1 MFITDLSIRRPTVS
15 WVMSLILII
24 FGLFVFW
31 KLPVRELPN
40 GIQPPVVQVQVDYKS
55 AAASI
60 VDQEVT
66 QVLEDVIGGAEGIK
80 NIDSKS
86 ENGRSTINVEF
97 DTSIDLD
104 NAANDIRERVAR
116 VVDNL
121 PSESDPPQILK
132 RAAGFTTTMWLS
144 LSSSTWSDLEL
155 GDYAERFLVDQ
166 FSSVKNVGRIRVGG
180 LRELSIRVWVDPIKL
195 AANDLTIKEVESA
208 MRGENIS
215 LPAGTLEADNIDL
228 TLNLDKSY
236 NDINSIK
243 QLPIKKKNNKVILL
257 SDVANVEFG
266 PVSEKTLF
274 KAQTKDQIN
283 LKTVGIGIYARSGA
297 STVELSNE
305 IKKKIIEVKKS
316 LPEELDLRVSFNRA
330 NYVEAAI
337 EEVYKT
343 LFIAF
348 ILVVLIIYLFLGN
361 LKAVIVPAIA
371 LPVSLIASFLGLY
384 IFGLS
389 INIFVLLSFIL
400 AIGIITDDS
409 VIMTDA
415 IYRRIENGENSL
427 VAAYKGSKQISFAI
441 IATTLILVAVFLP
454 LIFIKG
460 ISGTL
465 FRETAIALS
474 FSIVVSSFVALTLS
488 PMLASKFLNKKTS
501 KKFIIRKFENIFSN
515 FANFYKETLGTVIY
529 KTRTVG
535 IFIIFIIIA
544 SILLFNFSKK
554 ELLPMED
561 RGAYLIIGATDE
573 GSSFEYTQEQAQKVE
588 ARLLPLLQAED
599 SPYSRF
605 IMRVPGFGSSANSY
619 NSFIIIALL
628 DDWKNRKK
636 GQQIVLREAIGKI
649 VTLPQALAF
658 PISPQS
664 IRVSSYNKPVQMV
677 IYGST
682 YEELEEIQKKII
694 RKLRSNKNLSRID
707 SDYNRNKPEVK
718 LIINK
723 NKAKDLGVS
732 TKAIGETLETLYGGK
747 KITTFNKLGKEYPII
762 VQQYLSDRRNKEG
775 VSKIFVR
782 SETNSKLISLANL
795 VSFKEEGSAKQLAR
809 YNRQRAVT
817 ISANINE
824 GYTLTEAIK
833 FFEEVMSSE
842 APKNQITWKGKSEEI
857 KETSNELFIIF
868 ALALLTAYLVMA
880 ATFNSFIHPFIIVLT
895 VPLAIFGG
903 LVFIL
908 FLNSSVNI
916 FSQIAL
922 IILIGIS
929 TKNSILIVDFANQ
942 IRTTGKN
949 IDTAVKEACA
959 VRFRPIIMT
968 SLSTMIAMMPLVIGN
983 IGPGAGEGSRLAVGS
998 TILGGMII
1006 STFFTLYVT
1015 PSMYLALAK
1024 NTKRI
1029 DVIDIELKKN
1039 YLKNNIFIFI

>member
-1 MFITDLSIRRPTVS
+1 MFISELSIKRPAVS
-15 WVMSLILII
+15 WVMSLILIV

-31 KLPVRELPN
+31 KLPVRELPD
-40 GIQPPVVQVQVDYKS
+40 GIQPPVVQVQIDYQS

-66 QVLEDVIGGAEGIK
+66 QVVEDVIGGAEGIK

-86 ENGRSTINVEF
+86 ENGRSTINIEF
-97 DTSIDLD
+97 DTSINLD

-144 LSSSTWSDLEL
+144 LSSKTWSDLEL
-155 GDYAERFLVDQ
+155 GDYAERFLIDQ
-166 FSSVKNVGRIRVGG
+166 FSSVKNVGRILVGG

-195 AANDLTIKEVESA
+195 AANDLTIQEVENA
-208 MRGENIS
+208 LRGENIR

-236 NDINSIK
+236 NNLQTIK
-243 QLPIKKKNNKVILL
+243 QLPIKKLANKVILL
-257 SDVANVEFG
+257 SDIANIEFG

-283 LKTVGIGIYARSGA
+283 LKTVGIGIYAKSGA
-297 STVELSNE
+297 STVELSDN
-305 IKKKIIEVKKS
+305 IKKKIKEVKKS
-316 LPEELDLRVSFNRA
+316 LPDGLDLRVSFNRA

-343 LFIAF
+343 LVIAF
-348 ILVVLIIYLFLGN
+348 ILVVIIIYLFLGN

-415 IYRRIENGENSL
+415 IYRRIENGETPL

-441 IATTLILVAVFLP
+441 IATTLILIAVFLP
-454 LIFIKG
+454 LIFIEG

-465 FRETAIALS
+465 FKETAIALS
-474 FSIVVSSFVALTLS
+474 FSIVISSFVALTLS
-488 PMLASKFLNKKTS
+488 PMLASKFLKINNNKNKLI
-501 KKFIIRKFENIFSN
+501 KRFEKIFLN
-515 FANFYKETLGTVIY
+515 FSNFYKETLDVVLN
-529 KTRTVG
+529 KTRTVS
-535 IFIIFIIIA
+535 IFIIFIILI
-544 SILLFNFSKK
+544 SIFLFNFTKK

-561 RGAYLIIGATDE
+561 RGAYLVIGFTDE
-573 GSSFEYTQEQAQKVE
+573 GSSFEYTQEKAQDVE
-588 ARLLPLLQAED
+588 KRLIPLLQAED

-628 DDWKNRKK
+628 DDWKNRDKNS
-636 GQQIVLREAIGKI
+636 QTVMREAIGKI
-649 VTLPQALAF
+649 VTLPQAVAF

-677 IYGST
+677 IYGNT
-682 YEELEEIQKKII
+682 YEELENIQNNVIQK
-694 RKLRSNKNLSRID
+694 LRANRNLSRIE

-732 TKAIGETLETLYGGK
+732 TKSIGRTLETLYGGK
-747 KITTFNKLGKEYPII
+747 RITTFNRLGKEYPII
-762 VQQYLSDRRNKEG
+762 VQQYLADRRNKDG
-775 VSKIFVR
+775 ISKIFVR
-782 SETNSKLISLANL
+782 SETSGKLISLANL
-795 VSFKEEGSAKQLAR
+795 VEFKEEGSAKELAR

-817 ISANINE
+817 ISANISE
-824 GYTLTEAIK
+824 GYTLAEAISDL
-833 FFEEVMSSE
+833 EIVMNEV
-842 APKNQITWKGKSEEI
+842 APENQITWKGKSEEI
-857 KETSNELFIIF
+857 KETSNELILIF

-880 ATFNSFIHPFIIVLT
+880 ATFNSFIHPFIIILT

-903 LVFIL
+903 LIFIL
-908 FLNSSVNI
+908 FLNTSINI

-929 TKNSILIVDFANQ
+929 TKNSILIVDYANQ

-949 IDTAVKEACA
+949 IDIAVKEACSI
-959 VRFRPIIMT
+959 RFRPIIMT
-968 SLSTMIAMMPLVIGN
+968 SLSTMIAMLPLVIGN
-983 IGPGAGEGSRLAVGS
+983 IGPGAGEASRLAVGA

-1024 NTKRI
+1024 KTKRI
-1029 DVIDIELKKN
+1029 DVVDIELKKQ
-1039 YLKNNIFIFI
+1039 LTKK

>member
-1 MFITDLSIRRPTVS
+1 MFITELSIRRPTIS
-15 WVMSLILII
+15 WVMSLILIV

-40 GIQPPVVQVQVDYKS
+40 GIQPPVVQIQVDYKS

-66 QVLEDVIGGAEGIK
+66 QVVEDVIGGAEGIK

-116 VVDNL
+116 VIDNL

-155 GDYAERFLVDQ
+155 GDYAERYLVDQ

-180 LRELSIRVWVDPIKL
+180 LRELSIRVWIDPIRL
-195 AANDLTIKEVESA
+195 AANDLTIKEVETA

-236 NDINSIK
+236 TDIDSIK
-243 QLPIKKKNNKVILL
+243 QLPIKKTGNKVILL
-257 SDVANVEFG
+257 SDVAEIEFG

-297 STVELSNE
+297 STVELSKDIE
-305 IKKKIIEVKKS
+305 KKIIQIKKS

-343 LFIAF
+343 LLIAF
-348 ILVVLIIYLFLGN
+348 VLVVLIIYLFLGN

-384 IFGLS
+384 LFGLS

-415 IYRRIENGENSL
+415 IYRRIENGETPL

-441 IATTLILVAVFLP
+441 VATTLILIAVFLP
-454 LIFIKG
+454 LIFIEG

-488 PMLASKFLNKKTS
+488 PMLASKFLNKKSS
-501 KKFIIRKFENIFSN
+501 KKLFIQKFEKFFLS
-515 FANFYKETLGTVIY
+515 FANFYKETLDVIVNKTKTVSF
-529 KTRTVG
+529 
-535 IFIIFIIIA
+535 FIVLIVIA
-544 SILLFNFSKK
+544 SVLLFNFSKK

-561 RGAYLIIGATDE
+561 RGAYLIIGFTDE
-573 GSSFEYTQEQAQKVE
+573 GTSFEYTQEQAQKVE

-605 IMRVPGFGSSANSY
+605 IMRVPGFGNSANSY

-636 GQQIVLREAIGKI
+636 GQEVVLREAIGKI
-649 VTLPQALAF
+649 VTLPQAVAF

-664 IRVSSYNKPVQMV
+664 IRVSNYNKPVQMV

-682 YEELEEIQKKII
+682 YKELEEIQKKVI
-694 RKLRSNKNLSRID
+694 REIRSNKNLSRIE

-732 TKAIGETLETLYGGK
+732 TKSIGETLETLYGGK

-782 SETNSKLISLANL
+782 SETNGKLISLANL
-795 VSFKEEGSAKQLAR
+795 VSFKEEGSAKELAR
-809 YNRQRAVT
+809 YNRQPAVT

-824 GYTLTEAIK
+824 GYTLTEAIRY
-833 FFEEVMSSE
+833 FEEVMVNL
-842 APKNQITWKGKSEEI
+842 APENQITWKGKSEEI
-857 KETSNELFIIF
+857 KETSNELIIIF

-880 ATFNSFIHPFIIVLT
+880 ATFNSFIHPFIIILT

-903 LVFIL
+903 LVFVL
-908 FLNSSVNI
+908 FLNSSINI

-929 TKNSILIVDFANQ
+929 TKNSILIVDYANQ

-949 IDTAVKEACA
+949 IESAVKEACA

-968 SLSTMIAMMPLVIGN
+968 SLSTMIAMLPLVIGN

-1029 DVIDIELKKN
+1029 DVIDLELKKE
-1039 YLKNNIFIFI
+1039 LTKK

>member
-1 MFITDLSIRRPTVS
+1 MFITELSIRRPVVS
-15 WVMSLILII
+15 WVMSLILIV

-31 KLPVRELPN
+31 KLPVRELPS
-40 GIQPPVVQVQVDYKS
+40 GIQPPVVQVQVNYNS
-55 AAASI
+55 AAAPI
-60 VDQEVT
+60 VNQEVT

-86 ENGRSTINVEF
+86 ENGRSTINIEF
-97 DTSIDLD
+97 DTSIELD
-104 NAANDIRERVAR
+104 NAANDVRERVAR

-121 PSESDPPQILK
+121 PSEADPPQILK
-132 RAAGFTTTMWLS
+132 RAAGFTTTMWLA

-155 GDYAERFLVDQ
+155 GDYAERYLVDT
-166 FSSVKNVGRIRVGG
+166 FSSVKNVGRILVGG
-180 LRELSIRVWVDPIKL
+180 LRELSIRVWIDPIKL
-195 AANDLTIKEVESA
+195 AANDLTIQEVEQA
-208 MRGENIS
+208 LRGENIR

-236 NDINSIK
+236 NSIETIK
-243 QLPIKKKNNKVILL
+243 QLPIKKNNKQIVTL
-257 SDVANVEFG
+257 SDVAKIEFG

-274 KAQTKDQIN
+274 KAQRKDQLN

-297 STVELSNE
+297 STVELSKE
-305 IKKKIIEVKKS
+305 IKKKIFEVNKT
-316 LPEELDLRVSFNRA
+316 LPDGLKLEIAFNRA
-330 NYVEAAI
+330 TYVGAAI
-337 EEVYKT
+337 NEVYKT
-343 LFIAF
+343 LVIAF
-348 ILVVLIIYLFLGN
+348 ILVVIIIYLFLGN

-371 LPVSLIASFLGLY
+371 LPVSLIASFLGIYL
-384 IFGLS
+384 FGLS

-415 IYRRIENGENSL
+415 IYRRIENGETPL
-427 VAAYKGSKQISFAI
+427 VASYKGSKQITFAI
-441 IATTLILVAVFLP
+441 IATTLILIAVFLP
-454 LIFIKG
+454 LIFIEG

-465 FRETAIALS
+465 FKETAIALS

-488 PMLASKFLNKKTS
+488 PMLASKFLTKKTD
-501 KKFIIRKFENIFSN
+501 KNFIINRFEKFFLSFSK
-515 FANFYKETLGTVIY
+515 FYEETLTVLMK
-529 KTRTVG
+529 KTKSIT
-535 IFIIFIIIA
+535 IFIILIIVG
-544 SILLFNFSKK
+544 SILLFDFSKK

-561 RGAYLIIGATDE
+561 RGAYLVIGFTDE
-573 GSSFEYTQEQAQKVE
+573 GSSFEYTQEKAQVIEK
-588 ARLLPLLQAED
+588 RLIPLLQEEN

-605 IMRVPGFGSSANSY
+605 IMRVPGFGSSANSF

-628 DDWKNRKK
+628 DNWDNRKK
-636 GQQIVLREAIGKI
+636 NSQTVMREAIGKI
-649 VTLPQALAF
+649 VTVPQAVAF

-682 YEELEEIQKKII
+682 YEELEKIQSQVI
-694 RKLRSNKNLSRID
+694 RTLRKNGNLSRIE
-707 SDYNRNKPEVK
+707 SDYSRNKPEVK
-718 LIINK
+718 LLINK

-732 TKAIGETLETLYGGK
+732 TEKIGRTLETLYGGK
-747 KITTFNKLGKEYPII
+747 RVTTFNKLGKEYPII
-762 VQQYLSDRRNKEG
+762 LQQYLADRRNKEG
-775 VSKIFVR
+775 ISKIFVR
-782 SETNSKLISLANL
+782 SDTTGKLISLVNL
-795 VSFKEEGSAKQLAR
+795 VDFKEVGAAKELSR
-809 YNRQRAVT
+809 YNRQPAVT
-817 ISANINE
+817 ISANISEN
-824 GYTLTEAIK
+824 YSLSDAIK
-833 FFEEVMSSE
+833 YLENTMEEV
-842 APKNQITWKGKSEEI
+842 APQNQITWKGKSEEV

-880 ATFNSFIHPFIIVLT
+880 ATFNSFVHPFIIILT

-929 TKNSILIVDFANQ
+929 TKNSILIVDYANQ
-942 IRTTGKN
+942 IRTKGKN
-949 IDTAVKEACA
+949 IESAVKEACNI
-959 VRFRPIIMT
+959 RFRPIIMT

-1015 PSMYLALAK
+1015 PAMYLALAK

-1029 DVIDIELKKN
+1029 DAVDIELKKE
-1039 YLKNNIFIFI
+1039 LR

>member
-1 MFITDLSIRRPTVS
+1 MFITELSIKRPAVS

-31 KLPVRELPN
+31 KLPVRELPD
-40 GIQPPVVQVQVDYKS
+40 GIQPPVVQVQVNYKS
-55 AAASI
+55 AAAAI

-66 QVLEDVIGGAEGIK
+66 QVVEDVVGGAEGIK

-86 ENGRSTINVEF
+86 ENGRSTINIEF
-97 DTSIDLD
+97 DTSINLD

-144 LSSSTWSDLEL
+144 LSSKTWSDLEI

-166 FSSVKNVGRIRVGG
+166 FSSVKNVGRILVGG
-180 LRELSIRVWVDPIKL
+180 LRELSIRVWIDPIKL
-195 AANDLTIKEVESA
+195 AANNLTIQEVESA
-208 MRGENIS
+208 LRGENIR

-236 NDINSIK
+236 SNIETIK
-243 QLPIKKKNNKVILL
+243 QLPIKKSSNKVILL
-257 SDVANVEFG
+257 SDVASVEFG

-297 STVELSNE
+297 STVELSSD
-305 IKKKIIEVKKS
+305 IQKKIVEVKKS
-316 LPEELDLRVSFNRA
+316 LPEGLDLRVSFNRA

-343 LFIAF
+343 LVIAF
-348 ILVVLIIYLFLGN
+348 ILVVIIIYLFLGN

-415 IYRRIENGENSL
+415 IYRRIENGESPL

-441 IATTLILVAVFLP
+441 IATTLILIAVFLP
-454 LIFIKG
+454 LIFIEG

-474 FSIVVSSFVALTLS
+474 FSIVISSFVALTLS
-488 PMLASKFLNKKTS
+488 PMLASKFLTKKNTKNYIV
-501 KKFIIRKFENIFSN
+501 KKFEKAFLN
-515 FANFYKETLGTVIY
+515 FANFYKETLDVVVN
-529 KTRTVG
+529 KTKIIG
-535 IFIIFIIIA
+535 IFIVFIMVV
-544 SILLFNFSKK
+544 SVLLFNFSKK

-561 RGAYLIIGATDE
+561 RGAYLVIGFTDE
-573 GSSFEYTQEQAQKVE
+573 GSSFEYTQEKAQEVE
-588 ARLLPLLQAED
+588 KRLIPLLQTED

-636 GQQIVLREAIGKI
+636 DSQTVMREAIGKI
-649 VTLPQALAF
+649 VTLPQAVAF

-682 YEELEEIQKKII
+682 YEELEKIQNNII
-694 RKLRSNKNLSRID
+694 RKLRSNQNLSRIE

-718 LIINK
+718 LIIDK

-732 TKAIGETLETLYGGK
+732 TQSIGRTLETLYGGK
-747 KITTFNKLGKEYPII
+747 KITTFNRLGKEYPII
-762 VQQYLSDRRNKEG
+762 VQQYLSDRRNKDG
-775 VSKIFVR
+775 ISKIFVR
-782 SETNSKLISLANL
+782 SETSGKLISLANL
-795 VSFKEEGSAKQLAR
+795 VDFKEEGSAKELAR

-817 ISANINE
+817 ISANIAE
-824 GYTLTEAIK
+824 DYTLAEAIS
-833 FFEEVMSSE
+833 FLENVMDE
-842 APKNQITWKGKSEEI
+842 TAPENQITWKGKSEEI
-857 KETSNELFIIF
+857 KETTNELLIIF
-868 ALALLTAYLVMA
+868 TLALLTAYLVMA

-908 FLNSSVNI
+908 FLNSSINI

-929 TKNSILIVDFANQ
+929 TKNSILIVDYANQ
-942 IRTTGKN
+942 IRITGKN
-949 IDTAVKEACA
+949 IETAVKEACSI
-959 VRFRPIIMT
+959 RLRPIIMT

-1024 NTKRI
+1024 NTKRL
-1029 DVIDIELKKN
+1029 DAVDIELDKQLSKK
-1039 YLKNNIFIFI
+1039 

>member
-1 MFITDLSIRRPTVS
+1 MFITELSIKRPTVS

-55 AAASI
+55 ASASI

-66 QVLEDVIGGAEGIK
+66 QVVEDVIGGAEGIK

-97 DTSIDLD
+97 DTSINLD

-155 GDYAERFLVDQ
+155 GDYAERYLVDQ

-180 LRELSIRVWVDPIKL
+180 LRELSIRVWIDPIRL
-195 AANDLTIKEVESA
+195 AANDITVKEVESA

-236 NDINSIK
+236 NDIKSIN
-243 QLPIKKKNNKVILL
+243 QLPIKKNGNKVILL
-257 SDVANVEFG
+257 SDVANIEFG

-274 KAQTKDQIN
+274 KAQTRDQIN

-297 STVELSNE
+297 STVELSND
-305 IKKKIIEVKKS
+305 IKKKLIDVKKT
-316 LPEELDLRVSFNRA
+316 LPNELDLRVSFNRA

-343 LFIAF
+343 LLIAF
-348 ILVVLIIYLFLGN
+348 VLVVLIIYLFLGN

-415 IYRRIENGENSL
+415 IYRRIENGETPL

-454 LIFIKG
+454 LIFIEG

-488 PMLASKFLNKKTS
+488 PMLASKFLYKKKS
-501 KKFIIRKFENIFSN
+501 KKIFINKFEKIFLS
-515 FANFYKETLGTVIY
+515 FSNFYKETLSIIVN
-529 KTRTVG
+529 KTKSVCL
-535 IFIIFIIIA
+535 FIIFIIFA
-544 SILLFNFSKK
+544 SVLLFSFSKK

-561 RGAYLIIGATDE
+561 RGAYLIIGSTDE

-588 ARLLPLLQAED
+588 ARLIPLLQAEN

-605 IMRVPGFGSSANSY
+605 IMRVPGFGNSANSY

-636 GQQIVLREAIGKI
+636 GQQVVLREAIGKI

-664 IRVSSYNKPVQMV
+664 IRVSNYNKPVQMV
-677 IYGST
+677 VYGNT
-682 YEELEEIQKKII
+682 YEELENIQKKVIQ
-694 RKLRSNKNLSRID
+694 KLRSNKNLSRID

-732 TKAIGETLETLYGGK
+732 TKSIGETLETLYGGK
-747 KITTFNKLGKEYPII
+747 RITTFNKLGKEYPII

-782 SETNSKLISLANL
+782 SETNGKLISLANL
-795 VSFKEEGSAKQLAR
+795 VSFKEEGSAKELSR
-809 YNRQRAVT
+809 YNRQRAIT

-833 FFEEVMSSE
+833 YFEEVMRDLSPE
-842 APKNQITWKGKSEEI
+842 NQITWKGKSEEI

-880 ATFNSFIHPFIIVLT
+880 ATFNSFIHPFIIILT

-929 TKNSILIVDFANQ
+929 TKNSILIVDYANQ
-942 IRTTGKN
+942 IRTTGKD
-949 IDTAVKEACA
+949 IELAVKEACA

-968 SLSTMIAMMPLVIGN
+968 SLSTMIAMIPLVIGN

-1015 PSMYLALAK
+1015 PTMYLTLAK

-1029 DVIDIELKKN
+1029 DIIDLELKKD
-1039 YLKNNIFIFI
+1039 LSKK

>member
-1 MFITDLSIRRPTVS
+1 MFITELSIRRPVVS
-15 WVMSLILII
+15 WVMSLILIV

-31 KLPVRELPN
+31 KLPVRELPS
-40 GIQPPVVQVQVDYKS
+40 GLQPPVVQVQVDYTS
-55 AAASI
+55 AAAPI

-86 ENGRSTINVEF
+86 SNGRSTIKVEF

-132 RAAGFTTTMWLS
+132 QAAGFTTTMWLA

-155 GDYAERFLVDQ
+155 GDYAERYLVDT
-166 FSSVKNVGRIRVGG
+166 FSSVKNVGRILVGG

-195 AANDLTIKEVESA
+195 AANDLTVQEVEKA
-208 MRGENIS
+208 LRGENIR
-215 LPAGTLEADNIDL
+215 LPAGTLEANNIDL

-236 NDINSIK
+236 NSIEAIE
-243 QLPIKKKNNKVILL
+243 QLPIKKTSKKVVVL
-257 SDVANVEFG
+257 SDVAKIEFG

-274 KAQTKDQIN
+274 KAQRKDQLN

-297 STVELSNE
+297 STVELSKE
-305 IKKKIIEVKKS
+305 IKKKIAEVNKS
-316 LPEELDLRVSFNRA
+316 LPEGLELEVAFNRA
-330 NYVEAAI
+330 TYIGAAI
-337 EEVYKT
+337 NEVYKT
-343 LFIAF
+343 LIIAF
-348 ILVVLIIYLFLGN
+348 VLVVIIIYLFLGN

-371 LPVSLIASFLGLY
+371 LPVSLIASFLGIY

-415 IYRRIENGENSL
+415 IYRRIENGENPL
-427 VAAYKGSKQISFAI
+427 VAAYKGSKQITFAI
-441 IATTLILVAVFLP
+441 IATTLILIAVFLP
-454 LIFIKG
+454 LIFIEG

-488 PMLASKFLNKKTS
+488 PMLASKFLNKKND
-501 KKFIIRKFENIFSN
+501 KNYIIRKFEKFFLGFSK
-515 FANFYKETLGTVIY
+515 FYQETLEVLVK
-529 KTRTVG
+529 KTKTISV
-535 IFIIFIIIA
+535 FIIFIIVA
-544 SILLFNFSKK
+544 SVLLFNFSKK
-554 ELLPMED
+554 ELMPMED
-561 RGAYLIIGATDE
+561 RGAYLVIGFTDE
-573 GSSFEYTQEQAQKVE
+573 GSSFEYTQEKAQNIEK
-588 ARLLPLLQAED
+588 RLIPLLQAEN

-605 IMRVPGFGSSANSY
+605 IMRVPGFGNSANSY

-628 DDWKNRKK
+628 DNWKNRK
-636 GQQIVLREAIGKI
+636 QDSQTVMRQAIGKI
-649 VTLPQALAF
+649 VTLPQAVAF

-682 YEELEEIQKKII
+682 YEELERIQSEVIG
-694 RKLRSNKNLSRID
+694 KLRRNRNLSRIE
-707 SDYNRNKPEVK
+707 SDYSRNKPEVK
-718 LIINK
+718 LVINK
-723 NKAKDLGVS
+723 NKAKDLGI
-732 TKAIGETLETLYGGK
+732 TTETIGKSLETLYGGK
-747 KITTFNKLGKEYPII
+747 RVTTFNKLGKEYPII
-762 VQQYLSDRRNKEG
+762 LQQYLSDRRDKDG
-775 VSKIFVR
+775 ISKIFVR
-782 SETNSKLISLANL
+782 SNTTGKLISLVNL
-795 VSFKEEGSAKQLAR
+795 VNFKEEGTAKELAR

-817 ISANINE
+817 ISANISEN
-824 GYTLTEAIK
+824 YTLSEAIK
-833 FFEEVMSSE
+833 YLENIMTEVSPQS
-842 APKNQITWKGKSEEI
+842 QITWKGKSEEI

-880 ATFNSFIHPFIIVLT
+880 ATFNSFVHPFIIVLT

-908 FLNSSVNI
+908 FLNSSINI

-922 IILIGIS
+922 VILIGIS
-929 TKNSILIVDFANQ
+929 TKNSILIVDYANQ

-949 IDTAVKEACA
+949 IEAAVKEACSI
-959 VRFRPIIMT
+959 RFRPIIMT
-968 SLSTMIAMMPLVIGN
+968 SLSTMIAMIPLIIGN
-983 IGPGAGEGSRLAVGS
+983 IGPGAGEGSRLAVGA
-998 TILGGMII
+998 TIFGGMII

-1015 PSMYLALAK
+1015 PTMYLSLAK

-1029 DVIDIELKKN
+1029 DAVDIELKKE
-1039 YLKNNIFIFI
+1039 LR

>member
-1 MFITDLSIRRPTVS
+1 MFITELSIRRPTIS
-15 WVMSLILII
+15 WVMSLILIV

-40 GIQPPVVQVQVDYKS
+40 GIQPPVVQIQVDYKS

-66 QVLEDVIGGAEGIK
+66 QVVEDVIGGAEGIK

-86 ENGRSTINVEF
+86 ENGRSTINIEF

-116 VVDNL
+116 VIDNL

-155 GDYAERFLVDQ
+155 GDYAERYLVDQ

-180 LRELSIRVWVDPIKL
+180 LRELSIRVWIDPIRL
-195 AANDLTIKEVESA
+195 AANDLTIKEVETA

-236 NDINSIK
+236 TDIDSIK
-243 QLPIKKKNNKVILL
+243 QLPIKKTGNKVILL
-257 SDVANVEFG
+257 SDVAEIEFG

-297 STVELSNE
+297 STVELSKDIE
-305 IKKKIIEVKKS
+305 KKIIQVKKS

-343 LFIAF
+343 LLIAF
-348 ILVVLIIYLFLGN
+348 VLVVLIIYLFLGN

-384 IFGLS
+384 LFGLS

-415 IYRRIENGENSL
+415 IYRRIENGETPL

-441 IATTLILVAVFLP
+441 VATTLILIAVFLP
-454 LIFIKG
+454 LIFIEG

-488 PMLASKFLNKKTS
+488 PMLASKFLNKKSS
-501 KKFIIRKFENIFSN
+501 KKLFIQKFEKFFLS
-515 FANFYKETLGTVIY
+515 FANFYKETLDVIVNKTKTVSF
-529 KTRTVG
+529 
-535 IFIIFIIIA
+535 FIVLIVIA
-544 SILLFNFSKK
+544 SVLLFNFSKK

-561 RGAYLIIGATDE
+561 RGAYLIIGFTDE
-573 GSSFEYTQEQAQKVE
+573 GTSFEYTQEQAQKVE

-605 IMRVPGFGSSANSY
+605 IMRVPGFGNSANSY

-636 GQQIVLREAIGKI
+636 GQEVILREAIGKI
-649 VTLPQALAF
+649 VTLPQAVAF

-664 IRVSSYNKPVQMV
+664 IRVSNYNKPVQMV

-682 YEELEEIQKKII
+682 YKELEEIQKKVI
-694 RKLRSNKNLSRID
+694 REIRSNKNLSRIE

-732 TKAIGETLETLYGGK
+732 TKSIGETLETLYGGK

-782 SETNSKLISLANL
+782 SETNGKLISLANL
-795 VSFKEEGSAKQLAR
+795 VSFEEEGSAKELAR
-809 YNRQRAVT
+809 YNRQPAVT

-824 GYTLTEAIK
+824 GYTLTEAIRY
-833 FFEEVMSSE
+833 FEEVMANL
-842 APKNQITWKGKSEEI
+842 APENQITWKGKSEEI
-857 KETSNELFIIF
+857 KETSNELIIIF

-880 ATFNSFIHPFIIVLT
+880 ATFNSFIHPFIIILT

-903 LVFIL
+903 LVFVL

-929 TKNSILIVDFANQ
+929 TKNSILIVDYANQ

-949 IDTAVKEACA
+949 IESAVKEACA

-983 IGPGAGEGSRLAVGS
+983 FGPGAGEGSRLAVGS

-1029 DVIDIELKKN
+1029 DIVDLELKKE
-1039 YLKNNIFIFI
+1039 LSKK

>member
-1 MFITDLSIRRPTVS
+1 MFITELSIRRPVVS
-15 WVMSLILII
+15 WVMSLILIV

-31 KLPVRELPN
+31 KLPVRELPS
-40 GIQPPVVQVQVDYKS
+40 GLQPPVVQVQVDYAS
-55 AAASI
+55 ASAPI
-60 VDQEVT
+60 IDQEVT

-86 ENGRSTINVEF
+86 SNGRSTIKVEF

-132 RAAGFTTTMWLS
+132 QAAGFTTTMWLA

-155 GDYAERFLVDQ
+155 GDYAERYLVDT
-166 FSSVKNVGRIRVGG
+166 FSSVKNVGRILVGG

-195 AANDLTIKEVESA
+195 AANDLTVQEVERA
-208 MRGENIS
+208 LRGENIR
-215 LPAGTLEADNIDL
+215 LPAGTLEANNIDL

-236 NDINSIK
+236 NSIETIK
-243 QLPIKKKNNKVILL
+243 QLPIKKTNKKVVVL
-257 SDVANVEFG
+257 SDVANIEFG

-274 KAQTKDQIN
+274 KAQRKDQLN

-297 STVELSNE
+297 STVELSKE
-305 IKKKIIEVKKS
+305 IKKKITEVNKS
-316 LPEELDLRVSFNRA
+316 LPEGLKIEIAFNRA
-330 NYVEAAI
+330 TYIGAAI
-337 EEVYKT
+337 NEVYKT
-343 LFIAF
+343 LIIAF
-348 ILVVLIIYLFLGN
+348 VLVVIIIYLFLGN

-371 LPVSLIASFLGLY
+371 LPVSLIASFLGIY

-409 VIMTDA
+409 VIMKDA
-415 IYRRIENGENSL
+415 IYRRIENGENPL
-427 VAAYKGSKQISFAI
+427 VAAYKGSKLITFAI
-441 IATTLILVAVFLP
+441 IATTLILIAVFLP
-454 LIFIKG
+454 LIFIEG

-488 PMLASKFLNKKTS
+488 PMLASKFLNKKNN
-501 KKFIIRKFENIFSN
+501 KNFVIRKFEKFFLGFSK
-515 FANFYKETLGTVIY
+515 FYQETLEVLVK
-529 KTRTVG
+529 KTKTISV
-535 IFIIFIIIA
+535 FIIFIIIA
-544 SILLFNFSKK
+544 SVLLFNFSKK

-561 RGAYLIIGATDE
+561 RGAYLVIGFTDE
-573 GSSFEYTQEQAQKVE
+573 GSSFEYTQEKAQVIEK
-588 ARLLPLLQAED
+588 RLIPLLQAEN

-605 IMRVPGFGSSANSY
+605 IMRVPGFGSSATSY

-628 DDWKNRKK
+628 DHWKNRK
-636 GQQIVLREAIGKI
+636 QDSQTVMRQAIGKI
-649 VTLPQALAF
+649 VTVPQAVAF

-682 YEELEEIQKKII
+682 YEELESIQNEVIG
-694 RKLRSNKNLSRID
+694 KLRRNRNLSRIE
-707 SDYNRNKPEVK
+707 SDYSRNKPEVK

-732 TKAIGETLETLYGGK
+732 TETVGKSLETLYGGK
-747 KITTFNKLGKEYPII
+747 RVTTFNKLGKEYPII
-762 VQQYLSDRRNKEG
+762 LQQYLSDRRNKEG
-775 VSKIFVR
+775 ISKIFVR
-782 SETNSKLISLANL
+782 SDTTGKLISLSNL
-795 VSFKEEGSAKQLAR
+795 VNFKEEGTAKELSR

-817 ISANINE
+817 ISANISEN
-824 GYTLTEAIK
+824 YTLSEAIK
-833 FFEEVMSSE
+833 YLENIMAEVSPQS
-842 APKNQITWKGKSEEI
+842 QITWKGKSEEI

-880 ATFNSFIHPFIIVLT
+880 ATFNSFIHPFIIILT

-908 FLNSSVNI
+908 FLNSSINI

-922 IILIGIS
+922 VILIGIS
-929 TKNSILIVDFANQ
+929 TKNSILIVDYANQ

-949 IDTAVKEACA
+949 IETAVKEACSI
-959 VRFRPIIMT
+959 RFRPIIMT

-983 IGPGAGEGSRLAVGS
+983 IGPGAGEGSRLAVGA

-1015 PSMYLALAK
+1015 PTMYLSLAK

-1029 DVIDIELKKN
+1029 DAVDIELKKQ
-1039 YLKNNIFIFI
+1039 LR

>member
-1 MFITDLSIRRPTVS
+1 MFITELSIKRPAFS
-15 WVMSLILII
+15 WVMSLILIV

-40 GIQPPVVQVQVDYKS
+40 GIQPPVVQVQINYKS
-55 AAASI
+55 ASASI

-66 QVLEDVIGGAEGIK
+66 QVVEDVIGGAEGIK

-116 VVDNL
+116 IVDNL
-121 PSESDPPQILK
+121 PGESDPPQILK

-155 GDYAERFLVDQ
+155 GDYADRYLVDQ
-166 FSSVKNVGRIRVGG
+166 FSSIKNVGRILVGG

-195 AANDLTIKEVESA
+195 AANDLTIKEVELA

-243 QLPIKKKNNKVILL
+243 QLPIKKTGNKVILL
-257 SDVANVEFG
+257 SDVANIEFG

-274 KAQTKDQIN
+274 KSQTKDQVN

-297 STVELSNE
+297 STVELSDD
-305 IKKKIIEVKKS
+305 IKKRIIEVKKT
-316 LPEELDLRVSFNRA
+316 LPDGLDLRVSFNRA

-337 EEVYKT
+337 QEVYKT
-343 LFIAF
+343 LLIAF

-361 LKAVIVPAIA
+361 LKAVIVPAVA

-415 IYRRIENGENSL
+415 IYRRIENGETPL
-427 VAAYKGSKQISFAI
+427 VAAYKGSKQITFAI

-454 LIFIKG
+454 LIFIEG

-474 FSIVVSSFVALTLS
+474 FSIIVSSFVALTLS
-488 PMLASKFLNKKTS
+488 PMLASKFLTKRTS
-501 KKFIIRKFENIFSN
+501 KKFLIKKFENIFLKFSN
-515 FANFYKETLGTVIY
+515 YYKETLEIAVY
-529 KTRTVG
+529 KTKT
-535 IFIIFIIIA
+535 ISFFIILIVV
-544 SILLFNFSKK
+544 SSVLLFSFSKK
-554 ELLPMED
+554 ELLPQED
-561 RGAYLIIGATDE
+561 RGAYLIIGFTDE

-588 ARLLPLLQAED
+588 ARLIPLLQAED

-636 GQQIVLREAIGKI
+636 GQQIVIREAIGKI
-649 VTLPQALAF
+649 VTLPQAIAF

-664 IRVSSYNKPVQMV
+664 IRVSNYNKPVQMV

-682 YEELEEIQKKII
+682 YEELEEIQSKVI
-694 RKLRSNKNLSRID
+694 RKLRSNRNLSRIE

-718 LIINK
+718 LIIDQNK
-723 NKAKDLGVS
+723 TKDLGVS
-732 TKAIGETLETLYGGK
+732 TRSIGETLETLYGGK
-747 KITTFNKLGKEYPII
+747 RITTFNKLGKEYPII

-775 VSKIFVR
+775 ISKIFVR
-782 SETNSKLISLANL
+782 SETNGKLISLANL
-795 VSFKEEGSAKQLAR
+795 VSFKEEGAAKELSR
-809 YNRQRAVT
+809 YNRQRAIT
-817 ISANINE
+817 ISANISEN
-824 GYTLTEAIK
+824 YTLTEAIK
-833 FFEEVMSSE
+833 FLEEVMADI
-842 APKNQITWKGKSEEI
+842 APENQITWKGESEEI

-868 ALALLTAYLVMA
+868 ALALLTSYLVMA
-880 ATFNSFIHPFIIVLT
+880 ATFNSFIHPFIIFLT

-929 TKNSILIVDFANQ
+929 TKNSILIVDYANQ

-949 IDTAVKEACA
+949 IDIAVKEACS
-959 VRFRPIIMT
+959 VRFRPIMMT
-968 SLSTMIAMMPLVIGN
+968 SLSTMIAMLPLIIGN
-983 IGPGAGEGSRLAVGS
+983 IGPGAGEGSRLAIGS

-1029 DVIDIELKKN
+1029 DTIDLELKRELSK
-1039 YLKNNIFIFI
+1039 K

>member
-1 MFITDLSIRRPTVS
+1 MYLTEVSIRRPVIS
-15 WVMSLILII
+15 WVMSLILIL
-24 FGLFVFW
+24 FGIFVFW
-31 KLPVRELPN
+31 KLPVRELPS
-40 GIQPPVVQVQVDYKS
+40 GLQPPIVQIQIDYKS
-55 AAASI
+55 AAAPI

-66 QVLEDVIGGAEGIK
+66 QVVEDVIGGAEGIK
-80 NIDSKS
+80 NIESKS
-86 ENGRSTINVEF
+86 ENGRSTINVIF
-97 DTSIDLD
+97 DTEIDLD

-116 VVDNL
+116 IIDNL
-121 PSESDPPQILK
+121 PTESDPPQILK
-132 RAAGFTTTMWLS
+132 QAAGFTTTMWLS

-155 GDYAERFLVDQ
+155 GDYAERYLVDT

-180 LRELSIRVWVDPIKL
+180 LRELSIRVWIDPIKL
-195 AANDLTIKEVESA
+195 AANDLTVQDVELA
-208 MRGENIS
+208 LRRENIR
-215 LPAGTLEADNIDL
+215 LPAGTLEANNIDL
-228 TLNLDKSY
+228 NLSLDKSY
-236 NDINSIK
+236 SDIDKIK
-243 QLPIKKKNNKVILL
+243 QLPIKKNEKKVLLL
-257 SDVANVEFG
+257 SDVANIEFG

-274 KAQTKDQIN
+274 KAQTKNKIN
-283 LKTVGIGIYARSGA
+283 LKTVGIGIYAKSGA
-297 STVELSNE
+297 STVELSKT
-305 IKKKIIEVKKS
+305 IRVKVAQVSKT
-316 LPEELDLRVSFNRA
+316 LPEGLTLEVAFDRA
-330 NYVEAAI
+330 NYVSAAI

-343 LFIAF
+343 LIIAF
-348 ILVVLIIYLFLGN
+348 ILVVIIIYLFLGN

-384 IFGLS
+384 LFGLS

-415 IYRRIENGENSL
+415 IYRRIEKGETSL
-427 VAAYKGSKQISFAI
+427 VAAYKGSKQITFAI
-441 IATTLILVAVFLP
+441 IATTLILIAVFLP
-454 LIFIKG
+454 LIFIEG

-465 FRETAIALS
+465 FKETAIALS
-474 FSIVVSSFVALTLS
+474 FSIIISSFVALTLS
-488 PMLASKFLNKKTS
+488 PMLASKFLTKKTNKNFII
-501 KKFIIRKFENIFSN
+501 KKFEKYFQSFSK
-515 FANFYKETLGTVIY
+515 FYKETLNILIDKSKMVS
-529 KTRTVG
+529 
-535 IFIIFIIIA
+535 IFIIFIIIT

-561 RGAYLIIGATDE
+561 RGAYLVIGFTDE
-573 GSSFEYTQEQAQKVE
+573 GSSFEYTQEKAQIIEK
-588 ARLLPLLQAED
+588 RLTPLLQADD
-599 SPYSRF
+599 SPYARF

-628 DDWKNRKK
+628 DNWKNRDKNS
-636 GQQIVLREAIGKI
+636 QTIMREAIGKI
-649 VTLPQALAF
+649 VTVPQAVAF

-694 RKLRSNKNLSRID
+694 NNLRKNPNLSRIE
-707 SDYNRNKPEVK
+707 SDYSRNKPEVK

-723 NKAKDLGVS
+723 SKAKDLGIS
-732 TKAIGETLETLYGGK
+732 TESIGRTLEILYGGK
-747 KITTFNKLGKEYPII
+747 KVTTFNKLGKEYPII
-762 VQQYLSDRRNKEG
+762 LQQYISERRNKDG
-775 VSKIFVR
+775 ISKIFVR
-782 SETNSKLISLANL
+782 SKDGELISLVNL
-795 VSFKEEGSAKQLAR
+795 VEFVEEGNAKELNR

-824 GYTLTEAIK
+824 NYTLSEAIR
-833 FFEEVMSSE
+833 FLEDTVSQVSPE
-842 APKNQITWKGKSEEI
+842 NQIAWKGKSEEL
-857 KETSNELFIIF
+857 KETTNELFIIF

-880 ATFNSFIHPFIIVLT
+880 ATFNSFVHPFIIILT

-942 IRTTGKN
+942 LRTKGKN
-949 IDTAVKEACA
+949 IQDSIKEACDL
-959 VRFRPIIMT
+959 RFRPIIMT
-968 SLSTMIAMMPLVIGN
+968 SLSTMIAMLPLVIGN
-983 IGPGAGEGSRLAVGS
+983 IGPGAGEASRLAVGS

-1015 PSMYLALAK
+1015 PSMYLLLAK

-1029 DVIDIELKKN
+1029 DAVDIDLKKQLN
-1039 YLKNNIFIFI
+1039 

>member
-1 MFITDLSIRRPTVS
+1 MFISELSIKRPTVS

-40 GIQPPVVQVQVDYKS
+40 GIQPPVVQIQVDYKS
-55 AAASI
+55 ASASI

-66 QVLEDVIGGAEGIK
+66 QVVEDVIGGAEGIK

-86 ENGRSTINVEF
+86 ENGRSTINIEF
-97 DTSIDLD
+97 DTSINLD

-121 PSESDPPQILK
+121 PTESDPPQILK

-144 LSSSTWSDLEL
+144 LSSSTWNDLEL
-155 GDYAERFLVDQ
+155 GDYAERYLVDQ

-180 LRELSIRVWVDPIKL
+180 LRELSIRVWIDPIKL
-195 AANDLTIKEVESA
+195 AANDLTIQEVEIA
-208 MRGENIS
+208 LRGENVS

-236 NDINSIK
+236 NDIKTIK
-243 QLPIKKKNNKVILL
+243 QLPVKKTKNKVILL
-257 SDVANVEFG
+257 SDIANIEFG

-297 STVELSNE
+297 STVELSKD
-305 IKKKIIEVKKS
+305 IKKKLSEIKKS
-316 LPEELDLRVSFNRA
+316 LPSELDLRVSFNRA

-343 LFIAF
+343 LLIAF
-348 ILVVLIIYLFLGN
+348 VLVVLIIYLFLGN

-415 IYRRIENGENSL
+415 IYRRIENGESPL
-427 VAAYKGSKQISFAI
+427 IAAYKGSKQISFAI

-454 LIFIKG
+454 LIFIEG

-474 FSIVVSSFVALTLS
+474 FSIIISSFVALTLS
-488 PMLASKFLNKKTS
+488 PMLASKFLEKKTDKKTFV
-501 KKFIIRKFENIFSN
+501 KKFQKIFLS
-515 FANFYKETLGTVIY
+515 FSYFYKETLNITVK
-529 KTRTVG
+529 KTK
-535 IFIIFIIIA
+535 IISFFIIFIIIA
-544 SILLFNFSKK
+544 STLLFNFSKK

-573 GSSFEYTQEQAQKVE
+573 GSSFEYTQQQAQKVE
-588 ARLLPLLQAED
+588 ERLIPLLQKED

-636 GQQIVLREAIGKI
+636 GQQTVLREAIGKI
-649 VTLPQALAF
+649 VSLPQAVAF

-664 IRVSSYNKPVQMV
+664 IRVSNYNKPVQMV
-677 IYGST
+677 IYGNT
-682 YEELEEIQKKII
+682 YEELEEIQKQII
-694 RKLRSNKNLSRID
+694 KELRLNKNLSRIG
-707 SDYNRNKPEVK
+707 SDYNRNKPEMK

-723 NKAKDLGVS
+723 NKAKDLGIS
-732 TKAIGETLETLYGGK
+732 TKTIGETLETLYGGK
-747 KITTFNKLGKEYPII
+747 RITSFNKLGKEYPII
-762 VQQYLSDRRNKEG
+762 VQQYLSDRRNKDG
-775 VSKIFVR
+775 ISKIFVR
-782 SETNSKLISLANL
+782 SETNKKLISLANL
-795 VSFKEEGSAKQLAR
+795 VSFKEEGSAKELSR

-824 GYTLTEAIK
+824 NYTLTEAIK
-833 FFEEVMSSE
+833 YFESVMLDI
-842 APKNQITWKGKSEEI
+842 APEKQITWKGKSEEI

-868 ALALLTAYLVMA
+868 ILALLTAYLVMA
-880 ATFNSFIHPFIIVLT
+880 ATFNSFIHPFVIILT

-929 TKNSILIVDFANQ
+929 TKNSILIVDYANQ
-942 IRTTGKN
+942 IRATGKD
-949 IDTAVKEACA
+949 IETAVKEACA

-1015 PSMYLALAK
+1015 PSMYFALAK

-1029 DVIDIELKKN
+1029 DVVDLELRKELSKK
-1039 YLKNNIFIFI
+1039 